1 MNRKYSLIQVK
12 SIVEQEGIGYAVQSY
27 MGHENI
33 EDEKLAF
40 LWKQAKEALDGIE
53 KILDGIESDYN

>member
-1 MNRKYSLIQVK
+1 MNRKYSLTQVK

-27 MGHENI
+27 MGYENI
-33 EDEKLAF
+33 EDERLAF